1 MAFILIT
8 FNDPINISCDVGDDI
23 YTTSTTAQ
31 DSANT
36 LFLGNMGGL
45 TLIGTV
51 FSVLNGDGLDPTSPI
66 SLIVDHGLMPVPS
79 IPVNGFMMFSKNK
92 IANTSGITGYYAEAT
107 WVNNSEKEAELFAV
121 GSSIA
126 ISSQ

>member
-1 MAFILIT
+1 MAFIQIT

-36 LFLGNMGGL
+36 LFLGQMGGL
-45 TLIGTV
+45 ILIGTV
-51 FSVLNGDGLDPTSPI
+51 FAVLNGDGLDPTQPI
-66 SLIVDHGLMPVPS
+66 ALIVDTGTLPVPN
-79 IPVNGFMMFSKNK
+79 IANDGFMMFSKNK
-92 IANTSGITGYYAEAT
+92 IANTSGITGYYAEAK
-107 WVNNSEKEAELFAV
+107 WVNNSPKEAELFAV